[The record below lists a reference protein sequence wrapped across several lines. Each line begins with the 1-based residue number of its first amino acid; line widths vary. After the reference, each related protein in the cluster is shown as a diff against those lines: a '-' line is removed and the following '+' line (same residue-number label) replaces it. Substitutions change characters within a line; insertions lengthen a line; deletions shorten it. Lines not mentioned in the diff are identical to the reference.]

1 MFCCFSK
8 MLFLVQ
14 KPLASDNETVPG
26 EGQFQD
32 KTWKEVIEEILT
44 KNDISADKI
53 ALGNKN
59 IVTEEDPFF
68 YGDTHKG
75 RYACR
80 KRKPRKKGRR
90 RMISIIVPCY
100 NEEEA
105 LPIFYQECSAVLSS
119 MNEAYELLF
128 VNDGSKDGTLSIL
141 KELSETD
148 ACVRYLSFSRN
159 FGKESAMFAGF
170 CNAKGDYV
178 AVMDADMQDPP
189 SLLPQML
196 EILRTGEYDSVAT
209 RRVDHAGEPPLR
221 SWFARQFYKLIN
233 RISDADIVDGARDF
247 RLMRREMVDAILSMS
262 EYNRFS
268 KGIFGWVGFRTYWLP
283 YENVERVAGQ
293 TKWSFWKLFRF
304 AIDGVINFSQ
314 APLSVASWFGMFM
327 TFVSFIAVVFI
338 IIRKLIFGD
347 PVDGWASTV
356 CIITLIGGIQL
367 FCMGIMGQYIAKTYL
382 EVKKR
387 PHYIVS
393 DTNREN
399 MEKVK

>member
-1 MFCCFSK
+1 
-8 MLFLVQ
+8 
-14 KPLASDNETVPG
+14 
-26 EGQFQD
+26 
-32 KTWKEVIEEILT
+32 
-44 KNDISADKI
+44 
-53 ALGNKN
+53 
-59 IVTEEDPFF
+59 
-68 YGDTHKG
+68 
-75 RYACR
+75 
-80 KRKPRKKGRR
+80 
-90 RMISIIVPCY
+90 MISIIVPCY

-170 CNAKGDYV
+170 YNAKGDYV

-209 RRVDHAGEPPLR
+209 RRVDREGEPPLR

-247 RLMRREMVDAILSMS
+247 RLMRREMVEAILSMS

-293 TKWSFWKLFRF
+293 TKWSFWKLLIYAFEGII
-304 AIDGVINFSQ
+304 AFSTT
-314 APLSVASWFGMFM
+314 PLMIAALVGIIFFI
-327 TFVSFIAVVFI
+327 VSFIMI
-338 IIRKLIFGD
+338 IVIIVRTLTFGD
-347 PVDGWASTV
+347 PVSGWPSLV
-356 CIITLIGGIQL
+356 CIIFFVSGVQL
-367 FCMGIMGQYIAKTYL
+367 FCLGIIGAYLSKTYL
-382 EVKKR
+382 ETKNR
-387 PHYIVS
+387 PVYIVKE
-393 DTNREN
+393 T
-399 MEKVK
+399 EKD